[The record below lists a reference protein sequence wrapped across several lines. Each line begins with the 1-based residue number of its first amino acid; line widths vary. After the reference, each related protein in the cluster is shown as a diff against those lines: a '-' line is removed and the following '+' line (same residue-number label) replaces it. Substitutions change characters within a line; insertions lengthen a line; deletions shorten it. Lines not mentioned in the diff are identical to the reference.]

1 MDDLGKHPY
10 FRKHPYKYIHT
21 EIFSYSV
28 CVLPLTL
35 KKHLPRDRDHP
46 GSVSRRFSEAWGI
59 QLMAEGLN
67 QSQSSEFGRCGSD
80 LSGDFWHKLQGLCI
94 YTYIYIYIQ
103 INITYSFM
111 FFHWVDQKGV
121 SCCLISR
128 NRLPM
133 ILPFFLLGWGQKEG
147 WIIGSFGAPGKKRT
161 PMDKPD
167 KFSFG
172 GMKLPE
178 FLILIT

>member
-1 MDDLGKHPY
+1 M
-10 FRKHPYKYIHT
+10 
-21 EIFSYSV
+21 
-28 CVLPLTL
+28 LPLTL

-80 LSGDFWHKLQGLCI
+80 LSGDFWHKPQGLCI
-94 YTYIYIYIQ
+94 YIYTDKYYI
-103 INITYSFM
+103 F
-111 FFHWVDQKGV
+111 FHVFHWVDQKGV

-133 ILPFFLLGWGQKEG
+133 ILPFFCWGEARRRDESLDRLGPLEKNGPPWTNRTSLVSVG
-147 WIIGSFGAPGKKRT
+147 WNCQNFDLNNLRVVIWRFDGWKTHFVSFVDT
-161 PMDKPD
+161 TF
-167 KFSFG
+167 FSETAR
-172 GMKLPE
+172 KN
-178 FLILIT
+178 